1 MPDSRVGK
9 QDAELLAIA
18 IVLRLLLVLK
28 SGDKNKHI
36 TNFTTPPFRHP
47 SGGGEWQSH
56 KKRRSV

>member
-1 MPDSRVGK
+1 MGK

-28 SGDKNKHI
+28 SGDKNKQI
-36 TNFTTPPFRHP
+36 TNLTTPPFRHP
-47 SGGGEWQSH
+47 SGGEEWQSH